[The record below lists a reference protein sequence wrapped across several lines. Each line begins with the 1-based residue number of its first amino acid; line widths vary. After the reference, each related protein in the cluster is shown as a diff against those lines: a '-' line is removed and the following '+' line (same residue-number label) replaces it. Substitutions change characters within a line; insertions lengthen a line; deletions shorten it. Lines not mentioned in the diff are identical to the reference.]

1 MDRQIS
7 NNEQFKSK
15 LGNWV
20 KYIILI
26 CVVILAVFLLRNL
39 LKKKADMNDFFIAR
53 VERGDIQNTVTASG
67 VVQAA
72 FEREIN
78 APVNTEIKK
87 VILPKGTLV
96 KKNDLIL
103 ELDQEYT
110 QLEFDKLKDEL
121 QLRRNNVDKLK
132 LKFDKDLRD
141 LDYQNQIK
149 GLQLSEFNAQVKDQ
163 KRLTEIG
170 AATAEELEAAELKLK
185 VANIEKQILENN
197 VSYAKSVNVKEK
209 ESLELEYKIQEKRL
223 QELRRKLTET
233 SVRAPSDGVITWINE
248 NIGKTVTEGEALVRI
263 ADLSKYKIEASSSDR
278 NAEKIQIGLPVN
290 VRINKNTLTGTITTV
305 LPEVINN
312 TVRFI
317 VELDKPNADIL
328 RPNLRVE
335 VYLITDEKK
344 QILKI
349 KNGPAF
355 RGAKTQELFIVENNK
370 ARKVKIN
377 KGLTNSSFVEITSPE
392 IKEGQLIIISDTKDY
407 DHLDEFTL
415 VKEDK

>member
-7 NNEQFKSK
+7 NNEQLKSK
-15 LGNWV
+15 LGNWL
-20 KYIILI
+20 KYIVLI
-26 CVVILAVFLLRNL
+26 AVIIVAMFFLRNF

-67 VVQAA
+67 IVQAA

-78 APVNTEIKK
+78 APVNTEIKN

-96 KKNDLIL
+96 KENDLIL

-121 QLRRNNVDKLK
+121 ALRRNNVDKLK

-149 GLQLSEFNAQVKDQ
+149 GLQLSELIAQVKDQ

-170 AATAEELEAAELKLK
+170 AATAEELEGAELKLK

-223 QELRRKLTET
+223 RELRRKLTET
-233 SVRAPSDGVITWINE
+233 SVRAPLNGVITWINE
-248 NIGKTVTEGEALVRI
+248 NIGKTVTEGEPLVRI
-263 ADLSKYKIEASSSDR
+263 ADLSRYKIEASSSDR
-278 NAEKIQIGLPVN
+278 NAEKINVGLSVN
-290 VRINKNTLTGTITTV
+290 VRINNRTLKGIITTV

-317 VELDKPNADIL
+317 VELDEPNADIL

-344 QILKI
+344 NILKI

-355 RGAKTQELFIVENNK
+355 RGAKTQELFILDGNK
-370 ARKVKIN
+370 ARKVTIN

-407 DHLDEFTL
+407 NHLDEFTL
-415 VKEDK
+415 VKENK